1 MKKILSLGKW
11 LFVLAFLLYTGL
23 HFGLPE
29 AGAEMIPSFLPA
41 RLFLNYATGICV
53 TAFIVSCL
61 IGKYDQLASLLM
73 ALYVFLTIIFIHIPR
88 ASENTNDMLNIFRN
102 IMIIGALLMY
112 AKAFA
117 KDKFILTSA

>member
-1 MKKILSLGKW
+1 MKNILGLGRWLFILS
-11 LFVLAFLLYTGL
+11 FLLYTGL

-29 AGAEMIPSFLPA
+29 AGAEMIPSFFPG
-41 RLFLNYATGICV
+41 RIFLNYVMGVLV

-73 ALYVFLTIIFIHIPR
+73 SVYVLLTIFFIHIPR
-88 ASENTNDMLNIFRN
+88 ASEHTNDMLNIFRN
-102 IMIIGALLMY
+102 IMVIGALLMY

-117 KDKFILTSA
+117 KDRFLDD